1 MHDETRLYNS
11 VAPLRNVA
19 ALLTLID
26 RVETRAH
33 GLPGMA
39 TFYGPS
45 GYGKTTAAV
54 YATNRFRACHIQVQ
68 SLWRTKTM
76 LQEIVIELGHR
87 PARTAAEMFNQAAEE
102 LARSARPL
110 ILDEADHLAH
120 DKMIEVVRGLYEA
133 SGVPVILI
141 GEELLP
147 TKLQR
152 WERVHGRMLDWVAAE
167 PASADDVGHLA
178 PIYAPGIEI
187 ADDLRRHL
195 LAASR
200 KSIRRVSINLA
211 LVNEFA
217 RVRGLT
223 AVTMADWGKGS
234 FFTGEAPAPR
244 RDDFAE
250 TRRAQ
255 VDAKRAGTL
264 RRTA

>member
-1 MHDETRLYNS
+1 MTDEPRLYNS

-26 RVETRAH
+26 RVQTRAH

-54 YATNRFRACHIQVQ
+54 YATNRFRACHIQIQ
-68 SLWRTKTM
+68 ALWRAKTL
-76 LQEIVIELGHR
+76 LQEIVIELGMR
-87 PARTAAEMFNQAAEE
+87 PSRSTAPDLFNQAAEQ
-102 LARSARPL
+102 LARSGRPL
-110 ILDEADHLAH
+110 LLDEADHLVS

-147 TKLQR
+147 QKLQR

-167 PASADDVGHLA
+167 PASLGDVGHMV

-187 ADDLRRHL
+187 APDLRDL
-195 LAASR
+195 VLKASR
-200 KSIRRVSINLA
+200 RSIRRVAINLA
-211 LVNEFA
+211 LINEHA
-217 RVRGLT
+217 RVRGLR
-223 AVTMADWGKGS
+223 AMSAADWKGS
-234 FFTGEAPAPR
+234 FFTGEAPAAR
-244 RDDFAE
+244 RDEMAE
-250 TRRAQ
+250 DYRRKA
-255 VDAKRAGTL
+255 DAKRRVA
-264 RRTA
+264 

>member
-1 MHDETRLYNS
+1 MTDEPRLYNS

-26 RVETRAH
+26 RVQTRAH

-54 YATNRFRACHIQVQ
+54 YATNRFRACHIQIQ
-68 SLWRTKTM
+68 ALGGAKTL
-76 LQEIVIELGHR
+76 LQEIVIELGMR
-87 PARTAAEMFNQAAEE
+87 PGRSTAPDLFNQAAEQ
-102 LARSARPL
+102 LARSGRPL
-110 ILDEADHLAH
+110 LLDEADHLVS

-147 TKLQR
+147 QKLQR

-167 PASADDVGHLA
+167 PASLGDVGHMV

-187 ADDLRRHL
+187 APDLRDL
-195 LAASR
+195 VLKASR
-200 KSIRRVSINLA
+200 RSIRRVAINLA
-211 LVNEFA
+211 LINEHA
-217 RVRGLT
+217 RVRGLR
-223 AVTMADWGKGS
+223 AMSAADWKGS
-234 FFTGEAPAPR
+234 FFTGEAPAAR
-244 RDDFAE
+244 RDEMAE
-250 TRRAQ
+250 DYRRKA
-255 VDAKRAGTL
+255 DAKRRVA
-264 RRTA
+264 